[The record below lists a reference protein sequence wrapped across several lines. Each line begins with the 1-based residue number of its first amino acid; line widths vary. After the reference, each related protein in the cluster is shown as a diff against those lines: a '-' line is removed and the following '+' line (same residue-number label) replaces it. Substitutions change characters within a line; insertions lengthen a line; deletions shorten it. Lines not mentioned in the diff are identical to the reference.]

1 METGKPNLDAMA
13 TKRPDPNS
21 AHTMERMS
29 VPGLSMN
36 GETANTPLRTV
47 LVTPAPKAR
56 EPVLF
61 LSAENDADN
70 EDGSW
75 KRG

>member
-1 METGKPNLDAMA
+1 M
-13 TKRPDPNS
+13 
-21 AHTMERMS
+21 
-29 VPGLSMN
+29 PGLSIN

-56 EPVLF
+56 EPVLYLF

-70 EDGSW
+70 EDELW